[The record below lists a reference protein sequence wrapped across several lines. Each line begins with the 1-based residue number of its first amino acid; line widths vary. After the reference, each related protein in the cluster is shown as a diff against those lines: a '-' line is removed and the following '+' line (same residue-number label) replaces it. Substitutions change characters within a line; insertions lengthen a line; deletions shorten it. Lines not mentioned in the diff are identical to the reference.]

1 MQWYQTQFVWGSHA
15 PIKIE
20 ITLFSNP
27 AHSLQCFVSAC
38 LYLKTYTFAP
48 IINYVT
54 AFPSYS
60 ITKCMCTYSSHFQ
73 PSICNQKALRAQKAP
88 REFLRII
95 SSLTH
100 KMCHTLLQWHFQSAD
115 FLKIFVTVIFH
126 VVVIYQK
133 LLVQLL
139 LQQFLS
145 CLHNFRFKLT
155 SETK

>member
-27 AHSLQCFVSAC
+27 AHSFSVS
-38 LYLKTYTFAP
+38 YLPVFILKLTVLP
-48 IINYVT
+48 H
-54 AFPSYS
+54 
-60 ITKCMCTYSSHFQ
+60 SSTTSQ
-73 PSICNQKALRAQKAP
+73 PSPLTQSLNACAHTHLASSPPSVTRKHSGPKKPHRN
-88 REFLRII
+88 FLKLFQVWLINV
-95 SSLTH
+95 S
-100 KMCHTLLQWHFQSAD
+100 HTLLQWHFQSAD

-145 CLHNFRFKLT
+145 CLHNFRFKLKP
-155 SETK
+155 ETK

>member
-1 MQWYQTQFVWGSHA
+1 MLWYQTQFVWGSHA

-38 LYLKTYTFAP
+38 LYLKTYSFAP

-60 ITKCMCTYSSHFQ
+60 ITKCMCTYSSRFQ

-88 REFLRII
+88 QEFLRII

-115 FLKIFVTVIFH
+115 FFKDLCYCNISCCSNIPKTISTAAASAIS
-126 VVVIYQK
+126 
-133 LLVQLL
+133 LL
-139 LQQFLS
+139 S
-145 CLHNFRFKLT
+145 
-155 SETK
+155 S